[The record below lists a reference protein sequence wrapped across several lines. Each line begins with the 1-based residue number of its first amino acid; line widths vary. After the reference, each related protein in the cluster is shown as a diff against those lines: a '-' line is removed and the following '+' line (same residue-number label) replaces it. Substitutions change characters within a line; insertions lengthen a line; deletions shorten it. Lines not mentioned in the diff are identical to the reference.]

1 VKSDLLCL
9 ALTHLGTDMATLTL
23 KIAGQFHSF
32 THDTNGG
39 ETFVV
44 FAN

>member
-1 VKSDLLCL
+1 M
-9 ALTHLGTDMATLTL
+9 HLGTDMATLSP
-23 KIAGQFHSF
+23 KITGQLHSF